1 MSWFSRGSLSIACAA
16 AALFWAGV
24 SGGAQAPDP
33 ATAPPP
39 PAASAP
45 ATSPTSQPVRPAL
58 VPVTVVA
65 RHPHDPA
72 AFTEGLLVHDGQLY
86 ESTGREGASDIRR
99 VDIASGR
106 VLARS
111 AIPPEQFGEGLALW
125 RRTLVSLTWHEGVAH
140 RWDVRT
146 LRRQR
151 GDFRYQG
158 EGWGLAS
165 DADGLVMS
173 DGTAQLR
180 FLDGERF
187 TERRRI
193 TVTLNGRAIDNLNE
207 LEVVDG
213 HILANVWMTPYI
225 LVIAPDSGV
234 VTHVLDLRA
243 LVAEVN
249 ATDPNAVLNGI
260 AFDRASRRLYV
271 TGKLWP
277 TLFEIRL
284 PDFAAVPAAR

>member
-1 MSWFSRGSLSIACAA
+1 MKDGFLRRPLLLACAA
-16 AALFWAGV
+16 AALVWAG
-24 SGGAQAPDP
+24 GPQR
-33 ATAPPP
+33 TAPANAASPQTAQTAAPP
-39 PAASAP
+39 PAARQP
-45 ATSPTSQPVRPAL
+45 IQPVL
-58 VPVTVVA
+58 LPVEVVA

-72 AFTEGLLVHDGQLY
+72 AFTEGLLVHAGQLY
-86 ESTGREGASDIRR
+86 ESTGREGESDIRR

-125 RRTLVSLTWHEGVAH
+125 RDTLVSLTWHDGVAH

-151 GDFRYQG
+151 GDFRYRG

-165 DADGLVMS
+165 DAAGLVMS

-180 FLDGERF
+180 FLDGARF
-187 TERRRI
+187 TERRRV
-193 TVTLNGRAIDNLNE
+193 TVTAGGRAIDNLNE
-207 LEVVDG
+207 LEVIDG
-213 HILANVWMTPYI
+213 RIFANVWQTPFI

-234 VTHVLDLRA
+234 VTHVLDLRPI
-243 LVAEVN
+243 VAEVN
-249 ATDPNAVLNGI
+249 PTDPNAVLNGI
-260 AFDRASRRLYV
+260 AFDPARRRLYV

-284 PDFAAVPAAR
+284 PDFAAAPAR